1 MEEVMQKLVI
11 LAVAVVGVVGFALA
25 KSDHPSS
32 VARSK
37 ASMPSIE
44 QLTADAKD
52 LPTQSFAAY

>member
-1 MEEVMQKLVI
+1 MQKLFI

-25 KSDHPSS
+25 KSDRPSS
-32 VARSK
+32 VERAK

-52 LPTQSFAAY
+52 LPTQSFVAY

>member
-1 MEEVMQKLVI
+1 MEEVMQKLII
-11 LAVAVVGVVGFALA
+11 LAVAVVGVIGFALA

-32 VARSK
+32 VERAN

-52 LPTQSFAAY
+52 LPMQSFAAY